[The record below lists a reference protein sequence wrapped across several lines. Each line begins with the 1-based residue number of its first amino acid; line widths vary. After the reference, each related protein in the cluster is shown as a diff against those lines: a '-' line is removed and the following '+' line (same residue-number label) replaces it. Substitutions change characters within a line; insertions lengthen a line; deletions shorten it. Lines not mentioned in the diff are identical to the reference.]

1 MLVMPER
8 GWDVRDIQLFLRLL
22 AERVYTARLST
33 GLLRDTSDFHAWL
46 IECSDRAGRSETVRD
61 FFDGLN

>member
-1 MLVMPER
+1 MHE
-8 GWDVRDIQLFLRLL
+8 IQLFLRLL

-33 GLLRDTSDFHAWL
+33 GLLRDTSDFYQWL
-46 IECSDRAGRSETVRD
+46 VECSDRAGRSATMQD